1 MHLSNKQRLMNKTF
15 TILSNKY
22 NFEQDQSNPIMENTS
37 QLSTTLDHNRFRT
50 FTKYKIKQQPTTVIV
65 NQYQQRY
72 FDSPTMITLD
82 DDDNDI
88 PLMRCSNNKRS
99 ITTNSE
105 PSLDDTELS
114 DLLIFTNPNRILTES
129 MQVVISRH
137 PSLQDFKYVND
148 ISSVLIEPQDKEE
161 PIYQELI
168 QIDHLISTPPID
180 HMNDVD
186 ENKENRPPL
195 MPIKCQVSRIP
206 VWTPPNNK
214 NINTPKISSKSKKNE
229 EIKRKTTTKHSLTDL
244 LDEWSHMA
252 PKLKELL
259 LSTRKI
265 PLRMPELTTNSI
277 EFRRLKQLLNDMEM
291 TTSSWTNAINQC
303 RYVLQH
309 AQQQFHRS

>member
-114 DLLIFTNPNRILTES
+114 DLLIFTNLVYAT
-129 MQVVISRH
+129 
-137 PSLQDFKYVND
+137 
-148 ISSVLIEPQDKEE
+148 SVDKSC
-161 PIYQELI
+161 
-168 QIDHLISTPPID
+168 HG
-180 HMNDVD
+180 
-186 ENKENRPPL
+186 
-195 MPIKCQVSRIP
+195 
-206 VWTPPNNK
+206 
-214 NINTPKISSKSKKNE
+214 
-229 EIKRKTTTKHSLTDL
+229 
-244 LDEWSHMA
+244 
-252 PKLKELL
+252 
-259 LSTRKI
+259 
-265 PLRMPELTTNSI
+265 
-277 EFRRLKQLLNDMEM
+277 LNFDANVE
-291 TTSSWTNAINQC
+291 
-303 RYVLQH
+303 
-309 AQQQFHRS
+309 